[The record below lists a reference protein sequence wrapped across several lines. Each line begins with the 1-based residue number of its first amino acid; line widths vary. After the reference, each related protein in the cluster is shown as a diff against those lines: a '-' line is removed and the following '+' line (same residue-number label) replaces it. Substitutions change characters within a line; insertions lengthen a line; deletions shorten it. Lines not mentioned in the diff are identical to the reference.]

1 MKIPVQRLTEYI
13 RAKIQYDITNNYT
26 ALSPKKGND
35 GTYTMLV
42 KDGTDSGL
50 LEVVVREKKVEGER

>member
-26 ALSPKKGND
+26 ALSPKKSSD

-50 LEVVVREKKVEGER
+50 LEVIVREKKVEGER